1 MKKIFL
7 AIIFVSTVCIQA
19 AATVPGHNDK
29 QTKTPKKHI
38 VLGERIHK
46 DTTNITKLSL
56 KSHLII
62 PKGDWQIGM
71 AASYMN
77 LSTNDSEFLLLLN
90 DTYSSAAAFRISLHG
105 AYSYMRNQS
114 LGLRIQ
120 YSNGACSVDAST
132 LDLLGNFSLDL
143 KDVKAKTN
151 SYSAYLYN
159 RSYVGLDYR
168 GRVGFFLEA
177 ALGYSNSR
185 SNISVG
191 SPSNAYTLNN
201 KVSALFSPGIIFF
214 PMNNVS
220 LSASLNLAELSYN
233 HSTGY
238 ENNHVTGDRKYFKAQ
253 AKLNLLALNFG
264 ITVHL

>member
-1 MKKIFL
+1 
-7 AIIFVSTVCIQA
+7 
-19 AATVPGHNDK
+19 
-29 QTKTPKKHI
+29 
-38 VLGERIHK
+38 
-46 DTTNITKLSL
+46 
-56 KSHLII
+56 
-62 PKGDWQIGM
+62 
-71 AASYMN
+71 
-77 LSTNDSEFLLLLN
+77 
-90 DTYSSAAAFRISLHG
+90 
-105 AYSYMRNQS
+105 MRNQS